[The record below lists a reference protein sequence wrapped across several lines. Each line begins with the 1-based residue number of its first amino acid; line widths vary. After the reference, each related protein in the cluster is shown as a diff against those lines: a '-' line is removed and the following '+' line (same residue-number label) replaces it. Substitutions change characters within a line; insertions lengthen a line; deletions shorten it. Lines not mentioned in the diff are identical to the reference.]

1 MFVTAGGAADSDPY
15 KVLGVPANADSNTLQ
30 RVYKRKLYEAKGN
43 DEETARIEAAHSSI
57 MMSALTSRLKG
68 GTSVPAE
75 VKYADKAVYFP
86 WRPRLHKASKNII
99 LYSGILQALLA
110 AWALL
115 LTVTAG
121 TQPVI
126 TSAVVGLCGQVWK
139 QNQIYPSGTPS
150 AVEKKQGVKNIARAM
165 LLAFLATFG
174 GCALFYTIPDAIAAA
189 LNKTMP
195 FWFYESQKT
204 LLALGS
210 CSANWIM
217 TSFYR

>member
-1 MFVTAGGAADSDPY
+1 MVCAAAADSDPY

-30 RVYKRKLYEAKGN
+30 RVYKRKLYEARGN
-43 DEETARIEAAHSSI
+43 EAEIQRIEAAHSSI

-68 GTSVPAE
+68 GSSVANE
-75 VKYADKAVYFP
+75 VKYADRAVYFP

-110 AWALL
+110 SWALL

-126 TSAVVGLCGQVWK
+126 ASSVVGLCGQVWK
-139 QNQIYPSGTPS
+139 QNQIYPTGTPS

-165 LLAFLATFG
+165 LLAFIATFA
-174 GCALFYTIPDAIAAA
+174 GCALFYTLPDAIAAA
-189 LNKTMP
+189 LNKAMP